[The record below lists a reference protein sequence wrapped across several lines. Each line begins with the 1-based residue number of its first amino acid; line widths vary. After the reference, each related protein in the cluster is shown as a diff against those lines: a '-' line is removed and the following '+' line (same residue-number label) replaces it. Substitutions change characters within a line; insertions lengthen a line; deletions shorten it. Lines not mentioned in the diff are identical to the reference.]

1 MSAALILII
10 AVSFFILGY
19 IFYGRYLSR
28 ILGLDA
34 KNKTPAHTMR
44 DGIDYVPAKWPVL
57 LGHHFAS
64 IAGAAPII
72 GPITAAVFGWVP
84 VFLWL
89 IFGNVFMGAV
99 HDFTSLVASIRHKGR
114 SIGKVIEE
122 HIGIHGKLLFL
133 IFAWFTLVLVVAA
146 FPFYHACRFFW
157 FICLQ
162 DEGFLISSHANRSY
176 SFTDLYLD
184 RL

>member
-10 AVSFFILGY
+10 AISFFILGY

-89 IFGNVFMGAV
+89 LFGNVFMGAV
-99 HDFTSLVASIRHKGR
+99 HDFTSLVASVRHKGR

-146 FPFYHACRFFW
+146 FDPLH
-157 FICLQ
+157 
-162 DEGFLISSHANRSY
+162 
-176 SFTDLYLD
+176 
-184 RL
+184 